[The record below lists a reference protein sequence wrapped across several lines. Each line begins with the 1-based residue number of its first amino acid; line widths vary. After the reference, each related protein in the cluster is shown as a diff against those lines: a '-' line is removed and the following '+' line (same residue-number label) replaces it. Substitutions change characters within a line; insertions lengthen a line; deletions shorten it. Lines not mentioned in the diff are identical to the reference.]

1 MLVMSPG
8 FIRPL
13 FTDPIGH
20 TLVVAGICLQT
31 IGYFI
36 IRKII
41 QIQV

>member
-1 MLVMSPG
+1 MKIMNPG
-8 FIRPL
+8 FIQPL
-13 FTDPIGH
+13 FNEHLGH
-20 TLVVAGICLQT
+20 ILIAAGVTLQT